1 MKIQKHQGLKRI
13 YFALLNSSKGFI
25 WLIKNE
31 AAFKQEFVISVM
43 LILLSFFLNINAV
56 EQLLLI
62 SVLLFVLI
70 VEIVNTAIEATVD
83 RIGVEH
89 HPLSGLA
96 KDLGSLAVLFSLFI
110 ALATWAVVLWT
121 I

>member
-1 MKIQKHQGLKRI
+1 MKIAKHKGLKRV
-13 YFALLNSSKGFI
+13 YFALLNSGKGFI
-25 WLIKNE
+25 WLINNE
-31 AAFKQEFVISVM
+31 AAFKQEFIISLL
-43 LILLSFFLNINAV
+43 LIMFSFFLNVSAL

-62 SVLLFVLI
+62 SVLGIVLI

-83 RIGVEH
+83 RIGLEH

-96 KDLGSLAVLFSLFI
+96 KDLGSLAVLFSLLI
-110 ALATWAVVLWT
+110 ALATWVVVLWT